1 MNRLRRERDIAP
13 GHTSPA
19 ATSGISESSVSC
31 PLLSTI
37 ACLKLGCSDD
47 SRLARNLVPS
57 STPSAPSMIAAA
69 SPRPSAIPPAASTG
83 MGATASTTIGTS
95 VMVVCQPTCPPPS
108 VPCAMITSAPACAAR
123 TASGTPPAM
132 NVTLQPAAW
141 ARSTYGFTSCS
152 GRGQAKAITEGRSVS
167 AGCERIVLDI
177 EQQEVQGKRPICQFA
192 NGGRPGMNLLGRQV
206 MAAHGAQTARTGHG
220 CHELRRVHRAHAAE
234 RDGMIDLQEVAY

>member
-1 MNRLRRERDIAP
+1 MQRRFPASQEP
-13 GHTSPA
+13 GSEQHAVGAEHYCRRQPQARIPPPARTGTGVTA
-19 ATSGISESSVSC
+19 AT
-31 PLLSTI
+31 T
-37 ACLKLGCSDD
+37 
-47 SRLARNLVPS
+47 R
-57 STPSAPSMIAAA
+57 
-69 SPRPSAIPPAASTG
+69 
-83 MGATASTTIGTS
+83 GTS

-167 AGCERIVLDI
+167 ADAKESSSIANSRKFRANG
-177 EQQEVQGKRPICQFA
+177 PICQFA

-234 RDGMIDLQEVAY
+234 RDGMIDLQEVAYRRSDHGFALRLIADANARSCPRERCRRGGRG